1 MTFRL
6 HPGLHAFALAA
17 ILLLTAG
24 QAGARDQDAV
34 RRAVEA
40 GEIRPLTDILD
51 GVRSKLSG
59 EIVGVKAERENGHWF
74 YEIRL
79 VDSQGRL
86 FEVYVDA
93 RSGEIKRMK
102 EK

>member
-1 MTFRL
+1 MVLRL
-6 HPGLHAFALAA
+6 HPGLRAFALAA
-17 ILLLTAG
+17 ILLLVAG

-40 GEIRPLTDILD
+40 GGIRPLTEILD
-51 GVRSKLSG
+51 GVRGKLSG
-59 EIVGVKAERENGHWF
+59 EIVGGKAERENGHWF
-74 YEIRL
+74 YEFRL
-79 VDSQGRL
+79 VDSRGRL

-93 RSGEIKRMK
+93 RSGEIERMK